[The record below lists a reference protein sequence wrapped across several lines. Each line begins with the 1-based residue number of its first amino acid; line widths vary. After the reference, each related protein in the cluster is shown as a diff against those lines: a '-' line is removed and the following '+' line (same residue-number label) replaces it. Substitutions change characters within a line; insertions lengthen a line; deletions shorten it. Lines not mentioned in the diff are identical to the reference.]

1 LATKPFNRLYPF
13 RPAVFDALSGEPIIQ
28 EESGYVNSGLVYALL
43 ALVSYSVLGVLH
55 KLADVKGTR
64 PAAINVLL
72 YLSSLVILLM
82 AGLLIGNPAL
92 TGPVSPKLLA
102 LPFGVSSAVAI
113 LALQTALRFGN
124 ISTSWLAINLSSGL
138 PTVASIVLYHEPIN
152 SRKSISLILITA
164 AMILLWKDKDIE
176 VRKTTVPAAIQ
187 ENR

>member
-1 LATKPFNRLYPF
+1 MLS
-13 RPAVFDALSGEPIIQ
+13 RPQSSNALSGMLIIQ
-28 EESGYVNSGLVYALL
+28 KESGSVNFGLVYALL
-43 ALVSYSVLGVLH
+43 ALISYGVLGVLH

-82 AGLLIGNPAL
+82 GGFLIGNSAL
-92 TGPVSPKLLA
+92 TGPLSPKLLA
-102 LPFGVSSAVAI
+102 LPFGISSAVAI

-138 PTVASIVLYHEPIN
+138 PTVASILLYHEPIN

-176 VRKTTVPAAIQ
+176 VRKTATPAVIQ